1 MILKFGMIALVG
13 CTALFLGA
21 QTARADVS
29 QGYREAEGKLIL
41 AELSP
46 AKRAEVEGRLA
57 QGGQTVNEILQTI
70 LLNSIKLKYP
80 ANRIVALD
88 FGRGIA
94 VVELPSNAT
103 RTISFDTQ
111 TLAIKD

>member
-1 MILKFGMIALVG
+1 MKLKFGMIALVG
-13 CTALFLGA
+13 CTAVFLGSQA
-21 QTARADVS
+21 ALADVS
-29 QGYREAEGKLIL
+29 QGYRAAEGKLIL

-94 VVELPSNAT
+94 VVELPSNVT